1 MSHTKEQADIVKLV
15 LSRRVDLYYE
25 ILSVLKSADAST
37 IKKSYRKL
45 AVKLHPDKNP
55 HPRADE
61 AFKIVNKA
69 WLVLSDESK
78 KRIFDQTGQDPGS
91 RGGMGLGLGFSSP
104 SFGGFGQGQGQGRG
118 GGTFEEEIFNMFFG
132 GGQPGMG
139 SGPLGFSFGNQG
151 FTFQSFGQDPFGRP
165 QQRQQRSQQY
175 RRQQQQPQQL
185 QQPQLLFELGRQ
197 LLPLLFVIAVPLL
210 LGLFASLGPQYLLQP
225 TLSYGIQKYTPRHK
239 IPYYVSNDYRPSASD
254 LRNLGRQV
262 EKEFI
267 QDKSQRCQ
275 RERMERQRMID
286 ESYGWFFTDETKLA
300 RARTMPLPNCL
311 ILEEMNLL

>member
-1 MSHTKEQADIVKLV
+1 MSFSKEQAEIVKLV
-15 LSRRVDLYYE
+15 LSHRLDLYYE
-25 ILSVLKSADAST
+25 ILLVLRTADANT

-69 WLVLSDESK
+69 WLVLSDDSK

-91 RGGMGLGLGFSSP
+91 RGGMPSLSFASGFSQAR
-104 SFGGFGQGQGQGRG
+104 GGPGQGQGQ
-118 GGTFEEEIFNMFFG
+118 GTFEEEIFNMFFG
-132 GGQPGMG
+132 GGQPGMRG
-139 SGPLGFSFGNQG
+139 APSGFSFGNQG

-165 QQRQQRSQQY
+165 QQRQRSQQQS
-175 RRQQQQPQQL
+175 RRQQSQQQS
-185 QQPQLLFELGRQ
+185 QQPQLLLELGRQ

-210 LGLFASLGPQYLLQP
+210 LGLFASLGPHYLLQP
-225 TLSYGIQKYTPRHK
+225 TLTYQVQKYTPRHK
-239 IPYYVSNDYRPSASD
+239 IPYYVSNDYRPSQGD

-262 EKEFI
+262 EKEYI